1 MDEPG
6 APEDLTRRIAH
17 LAREFFLPHDVD
29 RTLRRVT
36 ATAVATV
43 SGADSAGILVVEGK
57 KTFASQAGTSDL
69 PEQLDGIQEK
79 LGEGPSV
86 RPRA

>member
-1 MDEPG
+1 MNQ
-6 APEDLTRRIAH
+6 AHRRISHAGLPTS
-17 LAREFFLPHDVD
+17 LASFLPHDVD

-69 PEQLDGIQEK
+69 PEQLDGMQEK